1 MTARIIVT
9 ARVRDFLRS
18 LAPEPRR
25 KLWRGIKE
33 LADDKGDIKQLDG
46 ELADFWRLRVN
57 TMRVIFYQ
65 TTNGGRRQLICVFA
79 DHRATVYTVLA
90 QLLASGLIEE
100 LKQN

>member
-1 MTARIIVT
+1 MTTRVIVT

-25 KLWRGIKE
+25 KLWRAIKA
-33 LADDKGDIKQLDG
+33 LADDNGDVKQLDG
-46 ELADFWRLRVN
+46 ELTNFWRLRVDA
-57 TMRVIFYQ
+57 MRVIFYQ
-65 TTNGGRRQLICVFA
+65 TAGDRERRLVCVFA
-79 DHRATVYTVLA
+79 DHRAKVYVLME